1 MTWKTAIAI
10 LAALL
15 LMLWGIAAR
24 TRDLTRV
31 MEERTETRYQQLEET
46 R

>member
-24 TRDLTRV
+24 TRDMARV
-31 MEERTETRYQQLEET
+31 MEERTETRYQQLEEM

>member
-24 TRDLTRV
+24 TRDLARV
-31 MEERTETRYQQLEET
+31 MEERIETKYQQLEET